1 MSKYVNEQKE
11 HRIKMVITNI
21 IRVLLILIIVRG
33 FLIGDHSQD
42 FIALITLLMT
52 YYPSIL
58 EKRFGVYLPCRLQI
72 IITLF
77 IFAAQYLGEIKGFYD
92 LIPWWDTILHSTSGV
107 ILGIIG
113 LMFVYLL
120 NKKEGSKVNLSP
132 IMVVWFAFCFAITI
146 GVFWEFFEYGMD
158 RIFGLNMQKFRL
170 PGQDGLVDTMGDLFV
185 DTLGALV
192 TSIFGWLYIKKKNDV
207 IFSEYFSSWF
217 RKNKKENATKKS

>member
-1 MSKYVNEQKE
+1 MHSYIPEKREQ
-11 HRIKMVITNI
+11 RFKMVVTNI
-21 IRVLLILIIVRG
+21 IRLLLIIIIVRG
-33 FLIGDHSQD
+33 FVIGDHSQD
-42 FIALITLLMT
+42 FIAIITLLMT

-113 LMFVYLL
+113 FMFVYLL
-120 NKKEGSKVNLSP
+120 NKNESNTVNLSP

-158 RIFGLNMQKFRL
+158 RIFELNMQKFRL
-170 PGQDGLVDTMGDLFV
+170 PGQDGLVDTMEDLFV
-185 DTLGALV
+185 DAIGAFIA
-192 TSIFGWLYIKKKNDV
+192 SIFGWLYIKKKNDV
-207 IFSEYFSSWF
+207 IFSQYFSSWF
-217 RKNKKENATKKS
+217 KKVKKN